1 MVALSRT
8 CSALLGMILM
18 HCCLCS
24 LLIPKLNSAAWG
36 GSTSESFGNSIFNAT
51 SPAAATFLPLF
62 ALAGAGAFVVAHNV
76 LAESPES
83 EVPPSPKSRAAAR
96 PEAEARARAQAR
108 AC

>member
-36 GSTSESFGNSIFNAT
+36 GSTFGSSSFYKVT
-51 SPAAATFLPLF
+51 SSAAATFLPLL

-83 EVPPSPKSRAAAR
+83 EVPPSPKSQAAAR
-96 PEAEARARAQAR
+96 PEAEARARA
-108 AC
+108 C